1 VNRWKAIAG
10 FWVLLVVGALV
21 WESLRDRS
29 SIGAGYVAKEVC
41 SCVFVGG
48 RDLASCRA
56 DVPATMD
63 RVQVELG
70 SDRVRAFV
78 PALAERIARHEPP
91 FGCVLY

>member
-1 VNRWKAIAG
+1 MNRWIAIAV
-10 FWVLLVVGALV
+10 FWVLLVVGALA
-21 WESLRDRS
+21 WEWMRDRATV
-29 SIGAGYVAKEVC
+29 GAGYVAKEVC

-48 RDLASCRA
+48 RSLDACRA

-70 SDRVRAFV
+70 ADRVKAFV
-78 PALAERIARHEPP
+78 PALSERIARHEPP